1 MKFVMNGIL
10 WSVRWTDPENP
21 ILIDRTN
28 KRTCAVT
35 DPDTKSIYLSE
46 ELSGPFLTTVVLHE
60 LGHVML
66 YSYGYLDDI
75 HLMCKRKYWI
85 DMEEFIC
92 NLIADRAKEIF
103 DRAYEIVGDEAIHF
117 VPYMLEKFVA

>member
-10 WSVRWTDPENP
+10 WSVRWADPENP

-75 HLMCKRKYWI
+75 HLMCKKRYWI
-85 DMEEFIC
+85 EMEEFIC
-92 NLIADRAKEIF
+92 NLIADRAREIF
-103 DRAYEIVGDEAIHF
+103 VRAYEIVGDEAIHF
-117 VPYMLEKFVA
+117 VPYMLEQFVA

>member
-92 NLIADRAKEIF
+92 NLIADRAREIF
-103 DRAYEIVGDEAIHF
+103 VRSYEIVGDEAIRF
-117 VPYMLEKFVA
+117 VPYMLEQFVA